1 MNSNNTNE
9 GISSNSN
16 NGLVHGSRLNDIAL
30 QDALITS
37 SWTKSVLDLQFN
49 YMIEGE
55 TLSIYFEDNS
65 VNYTEAH
72 VSKMKSIISGI
83 DDVIDL
89 DFEFTDDFR
98 TSDID
103 VFLDDRTSQAY
114 LGKATTQED
123 AAEGRG
129 WITLEALWETANSY
143 HSTLNTFTHEFMH
156 ALGIGDTGYDARW
169 DQDDTVMSYNSGE
182 SIEFRTSPN
191 KNDFQALL
199 TLWGH
204 EDDTDQAVDGSNNLN
219 NLIVEELPVIQPAPV
234 FEESFQPVAESA
246 RIEVPIVFS
255 EGFDSLT
262 GFSENV
268 PLASKVA
275 RLYLSAFER
284 FGESEGLKYWF
295 DTAKVED
302 ITNIADEFVNSQEF
316 SDTYGELTNLG
327 FIDEMYNNVL
337 GRSGD
342 SAGTEF
348 WKNQLD
354 TNTLSRAE
362 TLVGF
367 SESTENQALFNS
379 LF

>member
-1 MNSNNTNE
+1 MNFNNTNA
-9 GISSNSN
+9 GINSNSSN
-16 NGLVHGSRLNDIAL
+16 GQGHASRLNDSAL
-30 QDALITS
+30 QDVLITS
-37 SWTKSVLDLQFN
+37 PWTDSVLDLQFN

-55 TLSIYFEDNS
+55 TISIYFEDNS
-65 VNYTEAH
+65 VNHTEAH
-72 VSKMKSIISGI
+72 VSHMKSIISEI

-129 WITLEALWETANSY
+129 WITLEALWETADSY
-143 HSTLNTFTHEFMH
+143 HSNLNTFTHEFMH
-156 ALGIGDTGYDARW
+156 ALGIGDTDYDARW
-169 DQDDTVMSYNSGE
+169 DQDDTVMSYNSGD
-182 SIEFRTSPN
+182 SIEFRSSPN

-199 TLWGH
+199 SLWGH
-204 EDDTDQAVDGSNNLN
+204 EDDSDQAVDGSNNLD
-219 NLIVEELPVIQPAPV
+219 NLVVEELPVIQPAPV
-234 FEESFQPVAESA
+234 FEESAQPAVESL

-255 EGFDSLT
+255 EGFDSVT
-262 GFSENV
+262 GFNENV
-268 PLASKVA
+268 PLASQVA
-275 RLYLSAFER
+275 SLYLAAFER
-284 FGESEGLKYWF
+284 FGEFEGLKYWF
-295 DTAKVED
+295 DIAKALD
-302 ITNIADEFVNSQEF
+302 ITNIAHEFVNSQEF

-362 TLVGF
+362 ILVGF